1 MTHNSNHHTPEA
13 DKPMGVDR
21 SLLEFLKP
29 KAEERYSKLEAYCD
43 LLSKATS
50 GAYQALGTEGTLQ
63 LLPGQFITTISELA
77 RQWQWQRA
85 TVRQFISGLTNLGQL
100 SVEPYSKSFI
110 FSVNLEQRLSLLI
123 ESPDDILDF
132 CAMQFVRF
140 IKGRTTAEEV
150 ADSYSRYYDLKMNM
164 VKQEGCGGIPARRV
178 LNQQALVFDT
188 LAVTILRVLN
198 MEKELP
204 DDLSDSVN
212 LLFGKDHV
220 WDWHKVIDALGIL
233 ATISGNTKPSY
244 MDVVAT
250 RYSKAEII
258 LLDCIFEHYISD
270 VGSTYYDN
278 PPRPSTKPK
287 EPSEDISPTDSSSTE
302 L

>member
-150 ADSYSRYYDLKMNM
+150 ADSYSRYYDLKMNILSKKD
-164 VKQEGCGGIPARRV
+164 VA
-178 LNQQALVFDT
+178 VFLHDVYST
-188 LAVTILRVLN
+188 SRHSCSTHWQLLSCVFSTWKKNCLMIFLIL
-198 MEKELP
+198 
-204 DDLSDSVN
+204 
-212 LLFGKDHV
+212 
-220 WDWHKVIDALGIL
+220 
-233 ATISGNTKPSY
+233 
-244 MDVVAT
+244 
-250 RYSKAEII
+250 
-258 LLDCIFEHYISD
+258 
-270 VGSTYYDN
+270 
-278 PPRPSTKPK
+278 
-287 EPSEDISPTDSSSTE
+287 
-302 L
+302 